1 MAALTDYPHVLD
13 IPTRW
18 KDNDVYGHVNNVEY
32 YSYFDTVIN
41 RWLVTEG
48 GLDIHD
54 GAVIGLCVES
64 HCAFKAALAFPDTV
78 RAGLRV
84 AHLGRTSVRYEI
96 GLFRE
101 DDAEPAAEGW
111 FVHVFVDRGDRRP
124 REIPAR
130 VRAALE
136 RLVGQL
142 TSSSRRRPRS
152 STSVRSGRCTS
163 RASTAS
169 QPGQRS
175 VRPGARTNMRAS
187 ASGPDWPQP
196 SQTPTICVT
205 STANSSCRSPAA
217 ALPSSIVSSIVIL
230 LSRRS
235 ARS

>member
-1 MAALTDYPHVLD
+1 MAALADYPHVLD

-64 HCAFKAALAFPDTV
+64 HCAFKAALSFPDTV

-101 DDAEPAAEGW
+101 DDPEPAAEGW

-124 REIPAR
+124 REIPATL
-130 VRAALE
+130 RAALE
-136 RLVGQL
+136 RLEADFSE
-142 TSSSRRRPRS
+142 T
-152 STSVRSGRCTS
+152 
-163 RASTAS
+163 
-169 QPGQRS
+169 
-175 VRPGARTNMRAS
+175 
-187 ASGPDWPQP
+187 
-196 SQTPTICVT
+196 
-205 STANSSCRSPAA
+205 
-217 ALPSSIVSSIVIL
+217 
-230 LSRRS
+230 
-235 ARS
+235 